1 MKKLLLLPLFLF
13 SCTSRE
19 DVINKYSKEI
29 LDSAL
34 QNVFKGRTIV
44 NQWDSTITRL
54 QLTQLEEMDSNYVR
68 LCNNY
73 ENIKVEIAKIDT
85 SEIIKRYNYKKSI
98 HCDTGLIYSESF
110 DKQIEELEL
119 EYIRSYYLLLRK
131 KEALIEKRSNDGK
144 DSID

>member
-1 MKKLLLLPLFLF
+1 MKKLLLLPLFLL

-19 DVINKYSKEI
+19 DIINNHSKDI
-29 LDSAL
+29 LNSAL
-34 QNVFKGRTIV
+34 QHVYNGRIIV
-44 NQWDSTITRL
+44 SQWDSTITRL
-54 QLTQLEEMDSNYVR
+54 ELTPLEEMDSTYIT

-85 SEIIKRYNYKKSI
+85 SEIIKQYNYKKSI

-110 DKQIEELEL
+110 DKEIEELEL

-131 KEALIEKRSNDGK
+131 KESFIEKRVIKVKGL
-144 DSID
+144 